1 MRADVDEHAVAD
13 QQPRAAVVQL
23 DLERPRGHEPARA
36 HDQLGA
42 ARLVVVQMR
51 GDLAVDHVALQFTDR
66 SHVDLNRP
74 RPRAVLRT
82 VAHQ

>member
-1 MRADVDEHAVAD
+1 VRADVDEHAVAD

-23 DLERPRGHEPARA
+23 DLECPRGHEPARA

-51 GDLAVDHVALQFTDR
+51 GDLAVDHVALQLTDR